1 MGAYAWYLAAA
12 FLTGYLM
19 FGVVL
24 FARDAKKA
32 PEVPPAE
39 ERPYIPEPSQDAL
52 AEAVRIEKR
61 LREEY
66 LQKMYA
72 ERRRQAKVQAAID
85 ALVREVEH
93 G

>member
-1 MGAYAWYLAAA
+1 MIWYLLAAA
-12 FLTGYLM
+12 LAGYLM

-39 ERPYIPEPSQDAL
+39 ERPYIPETSQDAL
-52 AEAVRIEKR
+52 VEAKRIER
-61 LREEY
+61 ALREEF
-66 LQKMYA
+66 MREAYA
-72 ERRRQAKVQAAID
+72 ERRRMAKVQAQID

>member
-39 ERPYIPEPSQDAL
+39 ERPYIPVHVHLCIVTPDRPELMRNVWAGKSVD
-52 AEAVRIEKR
+52 RILWE
-61 LREEY
+61 LSEG
-66 LQKMYA
+66 
-72 ERRRQAKVQAAID
+72 VT
-85 ALVREVEH
+85 H